1 MKALRE
7 EGRVVVL
14 QGKVV
19 AVTGGYGNLGF
30 AVVRAALAAGAQV
43 AVLSRSR
50 PPADAASLGS
60 VLTIEGV
67 DAAEPASVGPA
78 MGRIVAQWGGLDALV
93 NVAGAFRFEKLA
105 GGKIETWDELY
116 RVNLRSAVSASA
128 AALPHLLQRGSGRI
142 VNVGSASAATPAG
155 AGLGAYA
162 ASKAGV
168 VKFTESLADE
178 LQAQRITVNAVLP
191 GTMDT
196 PANRAAM
203 PAADFGRWVTTGA
216 VADVIVYLLSD
227 AAHAVTGAVIPVTR
241 GA

>member
-1 MKALRE
+1 ME
-7 EGRVVVL
+7 L

-19 AVTGGYGNLGF
+19 AVTGGYGNLGL
-30 AVVRAALAAGAQV
+30 AVVRAALDLGAHV

-50 PPADAASLGS
+50 PPAQAASTAG
-60 VLTIEGV
+60 VLAIEGV
-67 DAAEPASVGPA
+67 DAADPASVGPA
-78 MGRIVAQWGGLDALV
+78 LGRIAAQWGGLDGLV

-105 GGKIETWDELY
+105 GGRVETWDELY

-142 VNVGSASAATPAG
+142 VNVGSASAAGPAG

-168 VKFTESLADE
+168 VKFTESLAAE
-178 LQAQRITVNAVLP
+178 LLAQRITVNAVLP

-203 PAADFGRWVTTGA
+203 PTADFGRWVTTGD
-216 VADVIVYLLSD
+216 VADVIVYLLSE